1 MDRNLI
7 FPFLDIELFKNN
19 FGCHYLTVAYCKAK
33 FKEDQK
39 LLLELMHKVK
49 PRDQL
54 ELMGVVTPLMRDI
67 ENPNIEVRIK
77 AINTLVVFFHSLSA
91 VIAKLGLLPKL
102 MDLFTTKQSAALKAA
117 VASLMAKL
125 SGSKSNLVLFASI
138 FVNSESGF

>member
-1 MDRNLI
+1 MLWNAANF

-39 LLLELMHKVK
+39 LLLELIRKVK

-67 ENPNIEVRIK
+67 ENPNIEVRVK
-77 AINTLVVFFHSLSA
+77 AIETFVVFFRHLSS
-91 VIAKLGLLPKL
+91 VIVKLGLLPKL
-102 MDLFTTKQSAALKAA
+102 LDLFTTNQPAALKAA
-117 VASLMAKL
+117 VASLMTKL
-125 SGSKSNLVLFASI
+125 SGSKSNLSA
-138 FVNSESGF
+138 